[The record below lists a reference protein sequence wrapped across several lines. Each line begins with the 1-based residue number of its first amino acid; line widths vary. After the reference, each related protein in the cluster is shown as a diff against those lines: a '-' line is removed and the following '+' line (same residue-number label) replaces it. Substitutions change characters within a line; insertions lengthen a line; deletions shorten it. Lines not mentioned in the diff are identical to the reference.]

1 MSPLTPL
8 RRWSTDSQARARRN
22 ALAANTAL
30 TARRLEREDVEA
42 YLRARGL
49 GHRAAG
55 GVRLPEQRRA
65 Q

>member
-1 MSPLTPL
+1 MSLLAPL
-8 RRWSTDSQARARRN
+8 RRWSADSQARARRN

-30 TARRLEREDVEA
+30 AARRLEREDVEA

-49 GHRAAG
+49 EHPGAG
-55 GVRLPEQRRA
+55 VPVPEQRRA